1 MRNNLDR
8 LDKKLTM
15 KGQLEKLNYRRTDE
29 RLKGFTKLFYFKNPA
44 EEDEGDDNI
53 PKGKVEIIPRFVIG
67 VDSDKARNIFPKRSK
82 SSNKNIQKLN
92 QLITLEMKFQIRL
105 HKIMV

>member
-53 PKGKVEIIPRFVIG
+53 PKGNAINEYLINEGLELLNADQNRANDRPKKIFFRNE
-67 VDSDKARNIFPKRSK
+67 KAA
-82 SSNKNIQKLN
+82 
-92 QLITLEMKFQIRL
+92 
-105 HKIMV
+105 

>member
-15 KGQLEKLNYRRTDE
+15 KGQLEKLNHRRTDE

-67 VDSDKARNIFPKRSK
+67 VDSDKARNIFPKHLRN
-82 SSNKNIQKLN
+82 SNKNIPKLSHM
-92 QLITLEMKFQIRL
+92 I
-105 HKIMV
+105 V